1 MKRLIYVL
9 VTIAAAIAILSCEQH
24 SHSSAIESITIT
36 IKADQTI
43 QINDENVTL
52 SALATTLK
60 SLNVDSET
68 VVNIIAE
75 NDVEMGTLNDVQQA
89 IRSVNIE
96 KVINKKS

>member
-9 VTIAAAIAILSCEQH
+9 VTIAATIAILSCEQQ

-60 SLNVDSET
+60 SLNIDSET

-96 KVINKKS
+96 KVVNKKS

>member
-9 VTIAAAIAILSCEQH
+9 VTIAAAIAILSCEQQ

-60 SLNVDSET
+60 SLNIDSET

-96 KVINKKS
+96 KVVNKKS

>member
-1 MKRLIYVL
+1 M
-9 VTIAAAIAILSCEQH
+9 
-24 SHSSAIESITIT
+24 
-36 IKADQTI
+36 
-43 QINDENVTL
+43 TL

-60 SLNVDSET
+60 SLNIDSET

-96 KVINKKS
+96 KVVNKKS